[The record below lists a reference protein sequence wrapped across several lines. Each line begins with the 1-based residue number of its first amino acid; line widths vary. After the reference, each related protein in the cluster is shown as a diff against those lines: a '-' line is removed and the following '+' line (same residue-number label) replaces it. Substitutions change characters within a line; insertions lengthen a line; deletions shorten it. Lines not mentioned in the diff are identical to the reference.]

1 MADPKVPPYTNPAN
15 IQSDSSERAKK
26 RAVLYARVSTGDQ
39 HPETQLYDLRALAK
53 QRGFEITGEYAD
65 VISGAKAKRPSL
77 DRLLNDAR
85 QGQFDIVIVAAF
97 DRVAR
102 SVRHFLEVL
111 DELNHLGI
119 EFISL
124 RENIDTGG
132 PLGRAIVVIVGAIAE
147 LERSLIVERVR
158 AGMRRAKLEGRRIG
172 RTPLNVDRAAIVRD
186 RISGMSLTQVAKR
199 HRVSRATVVRLVRET
214 KQQEMVPAA

>member
-1 MADPKVPPYTNPAN
+1 M
-15 IQSDSSERAKK
+15 KK
-26 RAVLYARVSTGDQ
+26 RTAIYARISTADQ
-39 HPETQLYDLRALAK
+39 HAETQLYDLRELAK
-53 QRGFEITGEYAD
+53 QRGFEIVREYSD
-65 VISGAKAKRPSL
+65 VISGARQKRPGL
-77 DRLLNDAR
+77 DQLMADAR
-85 QGQFDIVIVAAF
+85 RNRFDVVLVSAF

-132 PLGRAIVVIVGAIAE
+132 ALGRAMLTIIGAIAE

-172 RTPLNVDRAAIVRD
+172 RTPLQINREQVVADRR
-186 RISGMSLTQVAKR
+186 SGMSLTEVAKK
-199 HRVSRATVVRLVRET
+199 HHVSRATVCRLVTESGGLKKTGVSRVGN
-214 KQQEMVPAA
+214 QEIAVPTTEGGDLPMAA